1 MFSAFQTFGKLG
13 AMASSVARAW
23 SPLALWPD
31 GIASPGM
38 WIDPS
43 LLTASFNDS
52 TGTTPVSTPG
62 TVADSS
68 NPVGLALDLRLG
80 ATALT
85 DPGNHL
91 LQATS
96 TARPLESARVNLL
109 QGSESS
115 TGRVNT
121 GITPNYSYGTSG
133 SSKVWSLTPTAAT
146 GVHKQ
151 DFATYVPTGQLTLK
165 LRAKSNGYKRI
176 NVGEGGNGQLG
187 NIVINVQTATIE
199 TNSFGRNVTA
209 SLDEYGYCVCVIVY
223 TYSISPGFFVSIL
236 DDAAPGNTYGNTSYL
251 ADGTSGVLFADLQVN
266 LGPTALP
273 YQRVGAASDYTATG
287 FPQYLKFDGVDDAL
301 SSETFAAGT
310 LTSSMDCLIAV
321 RRDSGANA
329 VCGLY
334 ESVSDANKVFG
345 IAESGSGSGCVGSGA
360 GTPTVWVD
368 GAQLTGGTAVTRG
381 TLHTALSAGDW
392 HILELRGLDLSTWT
406 AAGSGLY
413 TSYVLNGAQGGI
425 LLFPSSTPTA
435 DRDAARTWLGAKVG
449 LTL

>member
-1 MFSAFQTFGKLG
+1 MFSAFQKFGRLG
-13 AMASSVARAW
+13 ASASAAPF
-23 SPLALWPD
+23 SPTKLFAA
-31 GIASPGM
+31 GEAGM

-43 LLTASFNDS
+43 NLTSQWQDS

-80 ATALT
+80 ATTLT
-85 DPGNHL
+85 DPGNHM

-96 TARPLESARVNLL
+96 TARPLLSARVNLL
-109 QGSESS
+109 TYSEDFSNAAWSSGGSGTSVNSDKYTAPDGSLTADELVAGGANASRSQSVVLSASQYTLTLRVRAGTSTAFRFGLITGGWLTASASIVSGSGAVSGTGLMTVTGLDSNWTVISLTATATAAS
-115 TGRVNT
+115 TGFFIYP
-121 GITPNYSYGTSG
+121 GP
-133 SSKVWSLTPTAAT
+133 SSQSAGDSIGVWGA
-146 GVHKQ
+146 
-151 DFATYVPTGQLTLK
+151 QL
-165 LRAKSNGYKRI
+165 
-176 NVGEGGNGQLG
+176 E
-187 NIVINVQTATIE
+187 
-199 TNSFGRNVTA
+199 
-209 SLDEYGYCVCVIVY
+209 
-223 TYSISPGFFVSIL
+223 
-236 DDAAPGNTYGNTSYL
+236 
-251 ADGTSGVLFADLQVN
+251 

-287 FPQYLKFDGVDDAL
+287 FPVYQHFDGTDDGMATA
-301 SSETFAAGT
+301 SFAAGT

-368 GAQLTGGTAVTRG
+368 GVQLTGGTAVTRG

>member
-1 MFSAFQTFGKLG
+1 MFSAFQTFGRLG
-13 AMASSVARAW
+13 AGARAVAAAW
-23 SPLALWPD
+23 SPSALWPT
-31 GIASPGM
+31 GTEPGM

-43 LLTASFNDS
+43 NLTSQWQDS

-96 TARPLESARVNLL
+96 TARPLLSA
-109 QGSESS
+109 
-115 TGRVNT
+115 
-121 GITPNYSYGTSG
+121 Y
-133 SSKVWSLTPTAAT
+133 
-146 GVHKQ
+146 
-151 DFATYVPTGQLTLK
+151 DGQTL
-165 LRAKSNGYKRI
+165 G
-176 NVGEGGNGQLG
+176 
-187 NIVINVQTATIE
+187 
-199 TNSFGRNVTA
+199 
-209 SLDEYGYCVCVIVY
+209 
-223 TYSISPGFFVSIL
+223 
-236 DDAAPGNTYGNTSYL
+236 PGNTYDATGYPIYQKY
-251 ADGTSGVLFADLQVN
+251 DGTDDGMA
-266 LGPTALP
+266 TA
-273 YQRVGAASDYTATG
+273 S
-287 FPQYLKFDGVDDAL
+287 
-301 SSETFAAGT
+301 FAAGT
-310 LTSSMDCLIAV
+310 LTSAMDCMIAV
-321 RRDSGANA
+321 RRDAATQA

-368 GAQLTGGTAVTRG
+368 GVQLTGGTAVTRG
-381 TLHTALSAGDW
+381 TLHTALTVGEY
-392 HILELRGLDLSTWT
+392 HVLEFRGLDLSTWT
-406 AAGSGLY
+406 ASGFGLY